1 MPDYWGQI
9 KQKTTL
15 NDDDFMEKK
24 FFKCIIKLLS
34 MNGKKILHGI
44 FGYGK
49 IKMVSAHPTAL
60 DIQIEG

>member
-9 KQKTTL
+9 KQKTT
-15 NDDDFMEKK
+15 
-24 FFKCIIKLLS
+24 CLLS

>member
-1 MPDYWGQI
+1 MQDYWGPI

-15 NDDDFMEKK
+15 NDDFMEKK
-24 FFKCIIKLLS
+24 FFKSIKLLS

-49 IKMVSAHPTAL
+49 IKMVSADPTAL

>member
-1 MPDYWGQI
+1 ML
-9 KQKTTL
+9 TL
-15 NDDDFMEKK
+15 KPLQECLHELNNS
-24 FFKCIIKLLS
+24 FFKCIKLLS
-34 MNGKKILHGI
+34 MKGKKILHGI